1 MELAIGS
8 KIGILSSGVFLLIG
22 MITGAWKYWEIRQSQ
37 NSRAHYYVD
46 IAHRASLLYAP
57 ACLILAVLAKFTV
70 LPEDVNCFLVSGNIL
85 FFALSVMSYI
95 FHGLL
100 KDTTNQ
106 FRTPHKMAQYTLP
119 SYLLSIFMLSLI
131 IVEIG
136 CTFLLVI
143 GTTKYLF

>member
-1 MELAIGS
+1 MDIVIGS
-8 KIGILSSGVFLLIG
+8 KIGVLFSGIFLLIG
-22 MITGAWKYWEIRQSQ
+22 MITGVWKYWEIRQSK

-57 ACLILAVLAKFTV
+57 ACLILAVLAMFTV
-70 LPEDVNCFLVSGNIL
+70 LSENISCFLVSGNIL
-85 FFALSVMSYI
+85 FFLSSVISYI

-106 FRTPHKMAQYTLP
+106 FRTPHKMAQFILP
-119 SYLLSIFMLSLI
+119 NYLMTMFMLSLI
-131 IVEIG
+131 VVEIG

-143 GTTKYLF
+143 GTMRYLF